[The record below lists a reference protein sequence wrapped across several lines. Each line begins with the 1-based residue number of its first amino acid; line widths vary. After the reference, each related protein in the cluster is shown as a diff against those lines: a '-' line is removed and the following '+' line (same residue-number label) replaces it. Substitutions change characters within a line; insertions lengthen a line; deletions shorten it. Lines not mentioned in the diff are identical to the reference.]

1 MAHSN
6 VRIYI
11 DTSVTPPIGVSIAD
25 IQAMVGLAKN
35 DIGALIL
42 YGFINIWAK
51 YKPESHPTI
60 KRPLTEDERRA
71 NHWGLTIP
79 VASHSLSQIVSNYTA
94 NYAYAR
100 PKTTTDWYRFSDWVK
115 WDNGWVHGK
124 GYLKTA
130 KCFYEG
136 DDKRT
141 NSYSGSANH
150 YVNYGAN
157 TAPVSLSVLWAQDI
171 TDEMISLSDLDLG
184 ITSLANAYLGVILV
198 TGTTYRL
205 IVSETSIGSAS
216 QSILDIPASIFT
228 SAAGSTFTIYPILS
242 TGNENATGEGVVTD
256 MVNFDLFP
264 LPTEPYTFRVVD
276 ANNTVS
282 FSNETISTSL
292 DIRERQSVDFS
303 AQGRSSADIASYT
316 QTFYVK
322 LYGKTSATE
331 DTWTLIDTKT
341 VSWSISQQQRVYSES
356 WPELTNRFQTVKVEI
371 EDSNNTVKL
380 SATASLS

>member
-1 MAHSN
+1 
-6 VRIYI
+6 
-11 DTSVTPPIGVSIAD
+11 
-25 IQAMVGLAKN
+25 
-35 DIGALIL
+35 
-42 YGFINIWAK
+42 
-51 YKPESHPTI
+51 
-60 KRPLTEDERRA
+60 
-71 NHWGLTIP
+71 
-79 VASHSLSQIVSNYTA
+79 
-94 NYAYAR
+94 
-100 PKTTTDWYRFSDWVK
+100 
-115 WDNGWVHGK
+115 
-124 GYLKTA
+124 
-130 KCFYEG
+130 
-136 DDKRT
+136 
-141 NSYSGSANH
+141 
-150 YVNYGAN
+150 
-157 TAPVSLSVLWAQDI
+157 
-171 TDEMISLSDLDLG
+171 
-184 ITSLANAYLGVILV
+184 
-198 TGTTYRL
+198 
-205 IVSETSIGSAS
+205 
-216 QSILDIPASIFT
+216 
-228 SAAGSTFTIYPILS
+228 
-242 TGNENATGEGVVTD
+242 